1 MSWKT
6 VREHKECPHCKCM
19 TFIKVLTEHVSII
32 TVDNFNK
39 ARESLGGTWDEK
51 QVKEHKVVYTCKDC
65 GKEV

>member
-1 MSWKT
+1 
-6 VREHKECPHCKCM
+6 M